1 MARIAFLLLTVGL
14 TACSVPPAAAPVANA
29 AQVVQAPGVGGALPT
44 SGSGRPEPVTL
55 WQDADIFHL
64 VARVIESARTRV
76 MVEMYE
82 LGRRDLVSAL
92 GAAHARGV
100 AVQVITDPTVNA
112 SRRSAVLLDGL
123 QVPERAYPV
132 DDVRHQI
139 DHVKLLIADGEAVVG
154 GMNWGAHS
162 SRNHDYVLDTHV
174 PAEIARLVRI
184 FVQDWDLAGGHPAP
198 LAHAPSEIAQTAPGE
213 EIRTML
219 QGALGRA
226 HVRVLAEVYTFTD
239 PQILAGLA
247 AAHRRGASV
256 RVLLDPNQPYNRHAY
271 AVLSSSGVA
280 VRWYPVP
287 KGALLHAKIGLF
299 DGVLILGSANWT
311 LSGLGVNHEL
321 DIETRDPHA
330 VSAYSSRFD
339 SDWTKSGGT

>member
-1 MARIAFLLLTVGL
+1 MARFAFLLLTVCL
-14 TACSVPPAAAPVANA
+14 TACSVPPAAPPVANA
-29 AQVVQAPGVGGALPT
+29 ALVAQAPGVGGALPT
-44 SGSGRPEPVTL
+44 SGSGRPEPVAL
-55 WQDADIFHL
+55 WQDAEIFRL
-64 VARVIESARTRV
+64 VAGLIESARTHV

-92 GAAHARGV
+92 GGAEAGGV
-100 AVQVITDPTVNA
+100 EGRVIRDPTVNA
-112 SRRSAVLLDGL
+112 SRRSAVLLDRL
-123 QVPERAYPV
+123 QVPERVYPV

-139 DHVKLLIADGEAVVG
+139 DHVKLLIADGGAVVG

-162 SRNHDYVLDTHV
+162 SRNHDYVLETHV
-174 PAEIARLVRI
+174 PAEIARAVRI

-213 EIRTML
+213 EIRAML
-219 QGALGRA
+219 DGALGRA
-226 HVRVLAEVYTFTD
+226 RVRVLAEVYTFTD

-287 KGALLHAKIGLF
+287 KGPFLHPKIELF
-299 DGVLILGSANWT
+299 DVQFTLASPNWP
-311 LSGLGVNHEL
+311 LPRLGVHHQL
-321 DIETRDPHA
+321 DIQTQDPHA
-330 VSAYSSRFD
+330 VSAYRSRFE
-339 SDWTKSGGT
+339 SDWSRSAAA